1 MAMENSPSFKTG
13 EQPGKGIYQCV
24 KCGKFA
30 IMNTPADALPDCPK
44 CKVPS
49 DFFKK
54 T

>member
-1 MAMENSPSFKTG
+1 MAMENHPVFKTG
-13 EQPGKGIYQCV
+13 EKPGNGIYQCV

-30 IMNTPADALPDCPK
+30 ICRSPEDILPNCPK